1 LPDPDKFN
9 NAGSFFKNPLVNNNK
24 LKNLKLVY
32 SSIPSYPADNK
43 YHKVPA
49 AWLIEQCGWKGKRIG
64 NVGVYEKQALVLINY
79 GNATGKE
86 ILEFAN
92 SIQQS
97 VYKKFGVSLEFEVNV
112 V

>member
-1 LPDPDKFN
+1 MLQRFRWRQKGN
-9 NAGSFFKNPLVNNNK
+9 
-24 LKNLKLVY
+24 Y
-32 SSIPSYPADNK
+32 QPAHCGPRDE
-43 YHKVPA
+43 
-49 AWLIEQCGWKGKRIG
+49 IEQCGWKGKRIG